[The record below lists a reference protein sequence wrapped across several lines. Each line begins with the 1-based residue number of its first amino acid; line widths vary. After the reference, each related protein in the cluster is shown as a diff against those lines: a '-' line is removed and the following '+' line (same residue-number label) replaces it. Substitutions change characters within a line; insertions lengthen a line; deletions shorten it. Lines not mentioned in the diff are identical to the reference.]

1 MNERDLRRLVRE
13 MRLAQ
18 MAYFA
23 DQARPRDKLI
33 HAKQL
38 EKQVDDELREP
49 QQTRLPLG
57 E

>member
-1 MNERDLRRLVRE
+1 MNERDLRQLVRE

-57 E
+57 T